1 MSVPMSE
8 PILVGLCGSLRADSL
23 NRKLMLEAARAF
35 GGTFVEG
42 DLRLPLYDGDVE
54 AAGIPPEVTRLA
66 EAIMRANALVIAT
79 PEYNKGPSGVLKN
92 ALDWVSRTQG
102 SPWKDKPVAIL
113 SAAAG
118 RAGGERSQQ
127 MLRWCLNPFRPR
139 VLPGPEVMIAQSGQ
153 AFDTDGRLKDV
164 RASDLVAQ
172 LMADLRAE
180 AEWMRQRRT

>member
-1 MSVPMSE
+1 MTDLTLTG
-8 PILVGLCGSLRADSL
+8 IAGALRAGST
-23 NRKLMLEAARAF
+23 NRLLLAEAVRHFAPA
-35 GGTFVEG
+35 TYLEG
-42 DLRLPLYDGDVE
+42 DLRLPLYDGDLE
-54 AAGIPPEVTRLA
+54 EGGLPPEVQRLA
-66 EAIMRANALVIAT
+66 DQIAAADAIVVVT
-79 PEYNKGPSGVLKN
+79 PEYNKGIPGVLKN

-102 SPWKDKPVAIL
+102 SPWQDKPVAIL

-153 AFDTDGRLKDV
+153 AFDTDGRLKDA